1 MAKTAK
7 RASLREQ
14 NKGELRSTGVLRAIR
29 SAVLDGE
36 VEPGSRINEVKL
48 AAALGVSRTPVRS
61 ALQVLAGEGI
71 VEYKDNRGFFA
82 RQFDLA
88 DILDAFEMRAL
99 AEGLS
104 ARLAAERG
112 LSPEDEIAIEES
124 LDRGEAALQHK
135 DLSAARDVYSA
146 ANEAFHSTI
155 QRASRSRLLVD
166 VIALCNSVPQT
177 LSQNVMSFSID
188 SVRVRMSQ
196 HRDIYQ
202 AILSRKPR
210 EAESL
215 MVEHVLDVRRAIARD
230 YARIGRT

>member
-7 RASLREQ
+7 RASNEET
-14 NKGELRSTGVLRAIR
+14 KGELRSTGVLRAVR

-36 VEPGSRINEVKL
+36 ILPGSRINEVKL

-71 VEYKDNRGFFA
+71 VEYKNNRGFFA

-112 LSPEDEIAIEES
+112 LSTQDEIAIEEA
-124 LDRGEAALQHK
+124 LAQGEAALQHE
-135 DLSAARDVYSA
+135 DLSAARDAYSA
-146 ANEAFHSTI
+146 ANGAFHNTI
-155 QRASRSRLLVD
+155 QRASRSRLLMD
-166 VIALCNSVPQT
+166 VIALCNSIPQA

-188 SVRVRMSQ
+188 SVRVRLNQ
-196 HRDIYQ
+196 HREIYH

-210 EAESL
+210 EAETL
-215 MVEHVLDVRRAIARD
+215 MVDHVLDVRRAIARD
-230 YARIGRT
+230 YARHDRT

>member
-7 RASLREQ
+7 RASNEET
-14 NKGELRSTGVLRAIR
+14 KGELRSTGVLRAIR

-36 VEPGSRINEVKL
+36 VLPGSRINEVKL

-112 LSPEDEIAIEES
+112 LSTQDEIAIEES
-124 LDRGEAALQHK
+124 LAQGEAALQRE
-135 DLSAARDVYSA
+135 DLSAARDAYSA
-146 ANEAFHSTI
+146 ANSAFHNTI
-155 QRASRSRLLVD
+155 QRASRSRLVMD
-166 VIALCNSVPQT
+166 VIALCNSVPQA

-188 SVRVRMSQ
+188 SVRARLNQ
-196 HRDIYQ
+196 HREIYH

-210 EAESL
+210 EAETL
-215 MVEHVLDVRRAIARD
+215 MVGHILDVRRAIARD
-230 YARIGRT
+230 YARNDRT